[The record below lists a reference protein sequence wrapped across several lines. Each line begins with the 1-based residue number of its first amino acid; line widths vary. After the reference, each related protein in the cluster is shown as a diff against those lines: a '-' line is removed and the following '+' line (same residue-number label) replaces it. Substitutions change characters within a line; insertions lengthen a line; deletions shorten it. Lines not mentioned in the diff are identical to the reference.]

1 MSCGECRVRV
11 FLISFALL
19 WSVCFSAVATADGM
33 LPETTVVVLY
43 EEDGE
48 ATINIKNTDEAPA
61 LLHSVVE
68 NVPED
73 LEPLLIV
80 TPPITRVEA
89 GETQLVRFISTLKEP
104 LKTQR
109 LKRIS
114 FEGIPQARAAG
125 GATIGITLRQNLPLI
140 LHPQGLARHHTPWEL
155 LKWKRAGQQLTVHN
169 DSAYV
174 VRLAPD
180 VQLLP
185 GNTSAMLPRTY
196 ILPGE
201 VLVAKVDAAMD
212 GTAQVQIQPA
222 TVYGFSVDSYRAPI
236 NTDEG

>member
-1 MSCGECRVRV
+1 MLSLSVINNLR
-11 FLISFALL
+11 LL
-19 WSVCFSAVATADGM
+19 CASVCIGFVGITVADGM

-43 EEDGE
+43 EEQGE
-48 ATINIKNTDEAPA
+48 ATINIKNTDAAPA

-89 GETQLVRFISTLKEP
+89 GETQLVRFISTLQEP

-109 LKRIS
+109 LKRVT
-114 FEGIPQARAAG
+114 FEGIPQARTGG

-140 LHPQGLARHHTPWEL
+140 LHPRGLPVHHSPWEL
-155 LKWKRAGQQLTVHN
+155 LKWRRAGERLTVHN

-174 VRLAPD
+174 VRLAPEM
-180 VQLLP
+180 QLLP
-185 GNTSAMLPRTY
+185 QGVLATLPRTY
-196 ILPGE
+196 VLPGE
-201 VLVAKVDAAMD
+201 ALTLKVEGSLEGVAGVE
-212 GTAQVQIQPA
+212 IHPA
-222 TVYGFSVDSYRAPI
+222 TIYGFSADSHRASI
-236 NTDEG
+236 DTDGS

>member
-1 MSCGECRVRV
+1 MRRLL
-11 FLISFALL
+11 FLNNVLLLSASWFLGFAG
-19 WSVCFSAVATADGM
+19 VAVADGM
-33 LPETTVVVLY
+33 LPETSVVILN
-43 EEDGE
+43 EEHGE
-48 ATINIKNTDEAPA
+48 ATINITNTDATPA

-73 LEPLLIV
+73 IEPLLIV

-89 GETQLVRFISTLKEP
+89 GETQLVRFIATLKSP

-109 LKRIS
+109 LKRVT
-114 FEGIPQARAAG
+114 FEGIPQARVAG

-140 LHPQGLARHHTPWEL
+140 LHPRDLPRHDAPWEL
-155 LKWKRAGQQLTVHN
+155 LTWRRSGERLTVHN

-180 VQLLP
+180 VLLLP
-185 GNTSAMLPRTY
+185 QKRMATLPRTY

-201 VLVAKVDAAMD
+201 ALAAKVEDPL
-212 GTAQVQIQPA
+212 GNSTHVEIEPA
-222 TVYGFSVDSYRAPI
+222 TVYGFSVDSYRASI
-236 NTDEG
+236 NADGG

>member
-1 MSCGECRVRV
+1 MRV
-11 FLISFALL
+11 FLNISGALF
-19 WSVCFSAVATADGM
+19 WSASICFGFIRLAVADGM
-33 LPETTVVVLY
+33 QPETTVVVLY
-43 EEDGE
+43 EENGE
-48 ATINIKNTDEAPA
+48 ATINIKNTDAGPA

-68 NVPED
+68 NIPED

-80 TPPITRVEA
+80 TPPIARVEA
-89 GETQLVRFISTLKEP
+89 GDTQLVRFISTLNEP

-109 LKRIS
+109 LKRVS
-114 FEGIPQARAAG
+114 FEGIPQARAAA

-140 LHPQGLARHHTPWEL
+140 LHPQGLPRHHTPWEL
-155 LKWKRAGQQLTVHN
+155 LTWKRTGGRLTVHN

-185 GNTSAMLPRTY
+185 QGIVATLPRTY

-201 VLVAKVDAAMD
+201 ALTAKVDSPLGGVA
-212 GTAQVQIQPA
+212 TVEIQPA

>member
-1 MSCGECRVRV
+1 MLHSV
-11 FLISFALL
+11 FA
-19 WSVCFSAVATADGM
+19 AA
-33 LPETTVVVLY
+33 
-43 EEDGE
+43 EEQGE
-48 ATINIKNTDEAPA
+48 ATINIKNTDAAPA

-89 GETQLVRFISTLKEP
+89 GETQLVRFIGTLQEP

-109 LKRIS
+109 LKRVT
-114 FEGIPQARAAG
+114 FEGIPQARVGG

-140 LHPQGLARHHTPWEL
+140 LHPRGLPVHHSPWEL
-155 LKWKRAGQQLTVHN
+155 LKWRRAGERLTVHN

-174 VRLAPD
+174 VRLAPE

-185 GNTSAMLPRTY
+185 QGVLATLPRTY
-196 ILPGE
+196 VLPGE
-201 VLVAKVDAAMD
+201 ALTLKVEGSLEGVAGVE
-212 GTAQVQIQPA
+212 IHPA
-222 TVYGFSVDSYRAPI
+222 TIYGFSADSHRASI
-236 NTDEG
+236 DTDGS

>member
-1 MSCGECRVRV
+1 M
-11 FLISFALL
+11 LL
-19 WSVCFSAVATADGM
+19 SVSACLCLAAVAVADGM
-33 LPETTVVVLY
+33 LPETSVVILY
-43 EEDGE
+43 EEQGE
-48 ATINIKNTDEAPA
+48 ATINIKNTDAAPA

-73 LEPLLIV
+73 VEPLLIV

-89 GETQLVRFISTLKEP
+89 GETQLVRFIATLKSP

-109 LKRIS
+109 LKRVT
-114 FEGIPQARAAG
+114 FEGIPQARTAG

-140 LHPQGLARHHTPWEL
+140 LHPQGLPRHDAPWEL
-155 LKWKRAGQQLTVHN
+155 LTWRRSGERLTLHN

-185 GNTSAMLPRTY
+185 QKAMATLPRTY

-201 VLVAKVDAAMD
+201 ALVAKVE
-212 GTAQVQIQPA
+212 GPLGGLTEVEIQPA
-222 TVYGFSVDSYRAPI
+222 TIYGFSVDSYRTSI
-236 NTDEG
+236 NTDGR

>member
-1 MSCGECRVRV
+1 MR
-11 FLISFALL
+11 SFSVVNNMLL
-19 WSVCFSAVATADGM
+19 LSAGWCLCFANIAVADGM
-33 LPETTVVVLY
+33 LPETSVILLY
-43 EEDGE
+43 EEQGE
-48 ATINIKNTDEAPA
+48 ATINIKNTDATPA

-73 LEPLLIV
+73 VEPLLIV

-89 GETQLVRFISTLKEP
+89 GETQLVRFIATLKAP
-104 LKTQR
+104 LQTQR
-109 LKRIS
+109 LKRVT

-140 LHPQGLARHHTPWEL
+140 LHPKDLPRHDAPWEL
-155 LKWKRAGQQLTVHN
+155 LVWKRSGERLTVHN

-185 GNTSAMLPRTY
+185 QGAMATLPRTY

-201 VLVAKVDAAMD
+201 ALTAKVEGALA
-212 GTAQVQIQPA
+212 GLAEVEIQPA
-222 TVYGFSVDSYRAPI
+222 TVYGFSVDSYRTSI
-236 NTDEG
+236 TDGG

>member
-1 MSCGECRVRV
+1 VLSLSVINNLR
-11 FLISFALL
+11 LL
-19 WSVCFSAVATADGM
+19 CASVCIGFVGITVADGM

-43 EEDGE
+43 EEQGE
-48 ATINIKNTDEAPA
+48 ATINIKNTDAAPA

-89 GETQLVRFISTLKEP
+89 GETQLVRFIGTLQEP

-109 LKRIS
+109 LKRVT
-114 FEGIPQARAAG
+114 FEGIPQARVGG

-140 LHPQGLARHHTPWEL
+140 LHPRGLPVHHSPWEL
-155 LKWKRAGQQLTVHN
+155 LKWQRAGERLTVHN

-174 VRLAPD
+174 VRLAPE

-185 GNTSAMLPRTY
+185 QGVLATLPRTY
-196 ILPGE
+196 VLPGE
-201 VLVAKVDAAMD
+201 ALTLKVEGSLEGVAGVE
-212 GTAQVQIQPA
+212 IHPA
-222 TVYGFSVDSYRAPI
+222 TIYGFSADSHRASI
-236 NTDEG
+236 DTDGS

>member
-1 MSCGECRVRV
+1 MLSLSVINNARLFCAGV
-11 FLISFALL
+11 LL
-19 WSVCFSAVATADGM
+19 CFNSVAHADGM

-43 EEDGE
+43 EAQGE
-48 ATINIKNTDEAPA
+48 ATINIKNTDPGPA

-73 LEPLLIV
+73 VEPLLIV

-89 GETQLVRFISTLKEP
+89 GETQLVRFIATLKEP

-109 LKRIS
+109 LKRVS
-114 FEGIPQARAAG
+114 FEGIPQARGPG

-140 LHPQGLARHHTPWEL
+140 LHPKDLPVHDTPWEL
-155 LKWKRAGQQLTVHN
+155 LKWKRAGKSLTVHN

-174 VRLAPD
+174 VRLEPQ

-185 GNTSAMLPRTY
+185 QGGLATLPRTY
-196 ILPGE
+196 VLPGE
-201 VLVAKVDAAMD
+201 ALAVQVDGALE
-212 GTAQVQIQPA
+212 GVTGVEIRPA
-222 TVYGFSVDSYRAPI
+222 TLYGFSADSYRALI
-236 NTDEG
+236 NADEG

>member
-1 MSCGECRVRV
+1 MLSLSVINNLR
-11 FLISFALL
+11 LL
-19 WSVCFSAVATADGM
+19 CASVCIGFVGITVADGM
-33 LPETTVVVLY
+33 LPETTVVVFY
-43 EEDGE
+43 EEQGE
-48 ATINIKNTDEAPA
+48 ATINIKNTDAAPA

-89 GETQLVRFISTLKEP
+89 GETQLVRFIGTLQEP

-109 LKRIS
+109 LKRVT
-114 FEGIPQARAAG
+114 FEGIPQARVGG

-140 LHPQGLARHHTPWEL
+140 LHPRGLPVHHSPWEL
-155 LKWKRAGQQLTVHN
+155 LKWRRAGERLTVHN

-174 VRLAPD
+174 VRLAPE

-185 GNTSAMLPRTY
+185 QGVLATLPRTY
-196 ILPGE
+196 VLPGE
-201 VLVAKVDAAMD
+201 ALTLKVEGSLEGVAGVE
-212 GTAQVQIQPA
+212 IHPA
-222 TVYGFSVDSYRAPI
+222 TIYGFSADSHRASI
-236 NTDEG
+236 DTDGS

>member
-1 MSCGECRVRV
+1 MR
-11 FLISFALL
+11 
-19 WSVCFSAVATADGM
+19 
-33 LPETTVVVLY
+33 PETTLIILY
-43 EEDGE
+43 EEEGE
-48 ATINIKNTDEAPA
+48 ATLNVKNTDDGPA

-68 NVPED
+68 DVPED
-73 LEPLLIV
+73 QETLLVV

-89 GETQLVRFISTLKEP
+89 GDTQLVRFISTLKEP

-109 LKRIS
+109 LKRVS

-140 LHPQGLARHHTPWEL
+140 LHPEGLPRHATPWEL
-155 LKWKRAGQQLTVHN
+155 LKWARNGERLTVHN

-180 VQLLP
+180 VKLLP
-185 GNTSAMLPRTY
+185 QNALATLPRTY

-201 VLVAKVDAAMD
+201 TLAAKVE
-212 GTAQVQIQPA
+212 GRLEGVTGVEIQPA
-222 TVYGFSVDSYRAPI
+222 TVYGFAADSYQAPL
-236 NTDEG
+236 NASEG

>member
-1 MSCGECRVRV
+1 MLACASACV
-11 FLISFALL
+11 FYT
-19 WSVCFSAVATADGM
+19 AVVAADGM

-48 ATINIKNTDEAPA
+48 ATLNIKNTDAGPA

-68 NVPED
+68 NVPQD

-80 TPPITRVEA
+80 TPPVSRVEA
-89 GETQLVRFISTLKEP
+89 GDTQLVRFISTLKEP

-109 LKRIS
+109 LKRVS

-140 LHPQGLARHHTPWEL
+140 LHPQGLPRHPTPWEL
-155 LKWKRAGQQLTVHN
+155 LKWKRTGEQLTVHN

-185 GNTSAMLPRTY
+185 QGIQATLPRTY

-201 VLVAKVDAAMD
+201 ALAATVDGPLGGVTEVD
-212 GTAQVQIQPA
+212 IQPA
-222 TVYGFSVDSYRAPI
+222 TVYGFSVDHYRAPI
-236 NTDEG
+236 IANEG

>member
-1 MSCGECRVRV
+1 MRSLSV
-11 FLISFALL
+11 INNLL
-19 WSVCFSAVATADGM
+19 LLCASVCIGFVGITVADGM

-43 EEDGE
+43 EEQGE
-48 ATINIKNTDEAPA
+48 ATINIKNTDAAPA

-89 GETQLVRFISTLKEP
+89 GETQLVRFIGTLQEP

-109 LKRIS
+109 LKRVT
-114 FEGIPQARAAG
+114 FEGIPQARVGG

-140 LHPQGLARHHTPWEL
+140 LHPRGLPVHHSPWEL
-155 LKWKRAGQQLTVHN
+155 LKWRRAGERLTVHN

-174 VRLAPD
+174 VRLAPE

-185 GNTSAMLPRTY
+185 QGVLATLPRTY
-196 ILPGE
+196 VLPGE
-201 VLVAKVDAAMD
+201 ALTLKVEGSLEGVAGVE
-212 GTAQVQIQPA
+212 IHPA
-222 TVYGFSVDSYRAPI
+222 TIYGFSADSHRASI
-236 NTDEG
+236 DTDGS

>member
-1 MSCGECRVRV
+1 
-11 FLISFALL
+11 
-19 WSVCFSAVATADGM
+19 M

-43 EEDGE
+43 EEEGE
-48 ATINIKNTDEAPA
+48 ATINIKNTDAGPA

-73 LEPLLIV
+73 LEPLVIV

-89 GETQLVRFISTLKEP
+89 GDTQLVRFISTLKAP

-109 LKRIS
+109 LKRVS

-140 LHPQGLARHHTPWEL
+140 LHPQGLPRHHTPWEL
-155 LKWKRAGQQLTVHN
+155 LKWKRVGERLTVHN

-174 VRLAPD
+174 VRMAPE

-185 GNTSAMLPRTY
+185 HSIPATLPRTY

-201 VLVAKVDAAMD
+201 ALTLKVDRPLGAVAE
-212 GTAQVQIQPA
+212 VEIQPA
-222 TVYGFSVDSYRAPI
+222 TVYGFSVDNYRAPI
-236 NTDEG
+236 STDEG

>member
-1 MSCGECRVRV
+1 MLSLSVINNLR
-11 FLISFALL
+11 LL
-19 WSVCFSAVATADGM
+19 CASVCIGFVGITVADGM

-43 EEDGE
+43 EEQGE
-48 ATINIKNTDEAPA
+48 ATINIKNTDAAPA

-89 GETQLVRFISTLKEP
+89 GETQLVRFIGTLQEP

-109 LKRIS
+109 LKRVT
-114 FEGIPQARAAG
+114 FEGIPQARVGG

-140 LHPQGLARHHTPWEL
+140 LHPRGLPVHHSPWEL
-155 LKWKRAGQQLTVHN
+155 LKWRRAGERLTVHN

-174 VRLAPD
+174 VRLAPE

-185 GNTSAMLPRTY
+185 QGVLATLPRTY
-196 ILPGE
+196 VLPGE
-201 VLVAKVDAAMD
+201 ALTLKVEGSLEGVAGVE
-212 GTAQVQIQPA
+212 IHPA
-222 TVYGFSVDSYRAPI
+222 TIYGFSADSHRASI
-236 NTDEG
+236 DTDGS